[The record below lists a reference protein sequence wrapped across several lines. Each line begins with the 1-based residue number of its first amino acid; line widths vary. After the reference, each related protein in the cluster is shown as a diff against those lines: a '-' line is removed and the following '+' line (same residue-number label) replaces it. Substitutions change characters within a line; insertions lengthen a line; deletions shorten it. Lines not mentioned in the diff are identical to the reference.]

1 MEKFKADHKAVCLV
15 WLRTMYPNQ
24 SDASLEAEYYRTVA
38 RIKTTGLICVA
49 GLVGYFAGKRK

>member
-1 MEKFKADHKAVCLV
+1 MEKFKADHKAVSLA

-24 SDASLEAEYYRTVA
+24 SNASLEAEYYKSVTRVKA
-38 RIKTTGLICVA
+38 AGLICVA